1 MNDLYM
7 SVLIS
12 VEFVQDHVVSLA
24 VADPLSD
31 ILALLR
37 PHDCIAAGLDA
48 GGDWSVRYAHHPG
61 VKCIGILKG
70 GCWLAIESRGKPV
83 WLDTGDCVM
92 LPRGRAFVIS
102 ASGSR
107 IGDAAETVHSAP
119 SHGDTATLGGGG
131 DFFMTGARF
140 LLNGPA
146 SEILMATLPDVIAI
160 RAAANDQS
168 VSGETVRW
176 AIAQIGVELQLR
188 RPGYASAI
196 EHLSHILLT
205 ELMRRH
211 LEEGDGGQVGWT
223 AALADPFLRRAFAAM
238 HHDLSNHWTVATL
251 AERAGLSRTA
261 FAVRFARIVGQPPM
275 SYMTLWRMLWAA
287 KRLDRDGTTVAEVAA
302 EVGYSSESAFTAAF
316 KRTLG
321 KTPRR
326 FAGSTVNSTSG
337 QS

>member
-1 MNDLYM
+1 M
-7 SVLIS
+7 
-12 VEFVQDHVVSLA
+12 SLA
-24 VADPLSD
+24 VVDPLSD
-31 ILALLR
+31 ILSLLR

-48 GGDWSVRYAHHPG
+48 GGDWSLRYAQHPG

-70 GCWLAIESRGKPV
+70 GCWLAIESRGEPI

-92 LPRGRAFVIS
+92 LPRGKAFVIS
-102 ASGSR
+102 ASGAR

-119 SHGDTATLGGGG
+119 SHADTAVLGGGG

-140 LLNGPA
+140 LLHGLA

-160 RAAANDQS
+160 RAAAEGHS
-168 VSGETVRW
+168 ASGETVRW
-176 AIAQIGVELQLR
+176 AIAQIGVELRLR
-188 RPGYASAI
+188 RPGCASSI
-196 EHLSHILLT
+196 EHLSHVLLI

-211 LEEGDGGQVGWT
+211 LEEGFEGQIGWT
-223 AALADPFLRRAFAAM
+223 AALADPFLRRALAAM
-238 HHDLSNHWTVATL
+238 HRDLSCPWTVATL

-261 FAVRFARIVGQPPM
+261 FAVRFTRLVGQSPM

-287 KRLDRDGTTVAEVAA
+287 KRLDRDGMTVAEAAA

-326 FAGSTVNSTSG
+326 FVDSTVNSASG
-337 QS
+337 QR